1 MDLNKK
7 TFIER
12 TFFYRRDF
20 FSGRYLHLKLLR
32 NFLLLSKFN
41 RSAFTEKFRSLSS
54 LICSRRIERAIFIAE
69 VLHCKIVTI
78 RKNFAIGMRNISE
91 SKILMRVKFFD
102 SANRIFDRSEAK
114 CGAARVWLFQTSPVF
129 IILTSLIFINS
140 IYSID
145 VDPEG
150 SRIKEGVE
158 KYSTKDFQGA
168 LENFSAA
175 EKTMSEDER
184 VAFNKGASYFKMND
198 FKTAQKYF
206 EKSLGGNDKELK
218 VKSLYNLG
226 NTFAK
231 LGDKKSA
238 LRSYRNSLAIDP
250 DFLPSRKNIEL
261 LNQEKEDQKD
271 KNKDSEDEKKKD
283 EEKDSK
289 DKKEESKKSNSKK
302 EEKDSKNGK
311 NKELT
316 KEEAEKIL
324 EAMKEDKI
332 NRKKANAGQRDKDE
346 IFW

>member
-1 MDLNKK
+1 
-7 TFIER
+7 
-12 TFFYRRDF
+12 
-20 FSGRYLHLKLLR
+20 
-32 NFLLLSKFN
+32 
-41 RSAFTEKFRSLSS
+41 
-54 LICSRRIERAIFIAE
+54 
-69 VLHCKIVTI
+69 
-78 RKNFAIGMRNISE
+78 MRNISE
-91 SKILMRVKFFD
+91 SKIFRRVKSFD
-102 SANRIFDRSEAK
+102 ALKRIFDRSEAK
-114 CGAARVWLFQTSPVF
+114 CGAARVWLFQTSPIF

-150 SRIKEGVE
+150 SKIKEGVE
-158 KYSTKDFQGA
+158 RYSTKDFQGA

-198 FKTAQKYF
+198 YKSAQKYF
-206 EKSLGGNDKELK
+206 EKSMASSDKELK

-271 KNKDSEDEKKKD
+271 KNKDNEDEKKND

-332 NRKKANAGQRDKDE
+332 NRKKANAGQRDKNE